1 MKKVLVICAD
11 EDAKNQIAA
20 GYLRFYGHNFLEV
33 FPISYSLSNQ
43 DLAYKVMLEDGINIA
58 QSLTYTFEN
67 LSTQEFDFSII
78 ITTTKEIELPTA
90 LESKKKL
97 VWKLKGNMNKIA
109 TSEQQLQY
117 FQEVR
122 EQLKTLVVKFV
133 GKELLVSS
141 DYLFSLK

>member
-11 EDAKNQIAA
+11 KDAKDQIAA

-33 FPISYSLSNQ
+33 FPISNSLSNQ

-67 LSTQEFDFSII
+67 LSEQQFDFSIL
-78 ITTTKEIELPTA
+78 ITTTKEVELPAT
-90 LESKKKL
+90 LESKKQL
-97 VWKLKGNMNKIA
+97 VWKLKGNIDKTA
-109 TSEQQLQY
+109 TSEEQLQY

-141 DYLFSLK
+141 EYLFSLK

>member
-20 GYLRFYGHNFLEV
+20 GYLQFYGHNFLEV
-33 FPISYSLSNQ
+33 FTISNSTLNQ
-43 DLAYKVMLEDGINIA
+43 ELAHKVMLEDGINIT
-58 QSLTYTFEN
+58 QLLTYTFES
-67 LSTQEFDFSII
+67 LSEQKFDFSIT
-78 ITTTKEIELPTA
+78 ITTTKEIELPTP
-90 LESKKKL
+90 LESKRNL
-97 VWKLKGNMNKIA
+97 VWKLKRGLDTVT

-133 GKELLVSS
+133 GKELLVS
-141 DYLFSLK
+141 DEYLFSLK